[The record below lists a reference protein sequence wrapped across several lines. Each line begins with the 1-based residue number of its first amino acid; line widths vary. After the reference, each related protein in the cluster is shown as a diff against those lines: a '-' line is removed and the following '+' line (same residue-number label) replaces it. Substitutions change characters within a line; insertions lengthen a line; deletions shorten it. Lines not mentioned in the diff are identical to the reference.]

1 MSNNI
6 DRIQEIKDRH
16 VAATPGPW
24 THSRWAPGYVVT
36 DDDKFDV
43 VASVVEYRENGTIES
58 KFCGDKSLAN
68 REFIAHAPDD
78 IACLLSEYDRLDMEL
93 KIAREYTDELKRQI
107 DHDDMNLKGMSDTIE
122 RMKEAL
128 EWYGERDNYI
138 PTIEKPTG
146 TMFSEVEQD
155 CGEKARAI
163 LFHLKG

>member
-16 VAATPGPW
+16 AAATPGPW

-68 REFIAHAPDD
+68 REFIANAPAD
-78 IACLLSEYDRLDMEL
+78 IAYLLSRLE
-93 KIAREYTDELKRQI
+93 AAT
-107 DHDDMNLKGMSDTIE
+107 
-122 RMKEAL
+122 EAL
-128 EWYGERDNYI
+128 EWIRDA
-138 PTIEKPTG
+138 G
-146 TMFSEVEQD
+146 TDYQSINKASE
-155 CGEKARAI
+155 A
-163 LFHLKG
+163 LSHLKG

>member
-6 DRIQEIKDRH
+6 DPKMEEIREEWLRVEGEYLQNPETRDPLDQAH
-16 VAATPGPW
+16 PW
-24 THSRWAPGYVVT
+24 IGY
-36 DDDKFDV
+36 
-43 VASVVEYRENGTIES
+43 
-58 KFCGDKSLAN
+58 
-68 REFIAHAPDD
+68 
-78 IACLLSEYDRLDMEL
+78 LLSEYDRLDMEL

-163 LFHLKG
+163 LSHLKG